1 MDLDEF
7 LTLVSVS
14 ASDIFPNFGHLI
26 QMLFHEQNTFIFSEI
41 VTVMINW

>member
-7 LTLVSVS
+7 VTLVSVS

-26 QMLFHEQNTFIFSEI
+26 QMLFPETEYIYFLGNC
-41 VTVMINW
+41 NCYD